1 VFPQSF
7 KALVRQRMMI
17 WGGVLLFL
25 VLLFATVEAIH
36 VQKLN
41 GFLAEIDRLAKALAA
56 GNAQALNDLNDLR
69 GQMDGHVASNARNK
83 LLLSLLLVF
92 STGLI
97 GRHEYRWLVIPITRM
112 SRELARNGGKLPSVE
127 VAALR
132 RDDIGVMGRALLARD
147 SHALERDATARR
159 QIVELDAKVA
169 AQTTF
174 QEASLAFQASIGG
187 IVHALQ
193 DHAGRMAE
201 ASGSLATLSR
211 DVETRTGEASGS
223 TTSASSDVAEIS
235 RTFDTF
241 AKGIARISEET
252 ARTAGAAGEARTI
265 VHEAS
270 ADTAALREAVG
281 MIGQMVALISDV
293 ATKTNLLAL
302 NATIEAARVGEHGK
316 GFAVVASEVKQ
327 LAQRTSQ
334 ATGDAGQRLEIITS
348 AAERIGT
355 RVLSLVNSVEEVDM
369 ASAQIA
375 ELMREQGD
383 ASQAI
388 NQGAGRAAETM
399 QSVST
404 RMGEVSRMMAETYG
418 AANTV
423 TSVSGDLTQQA
434 ESLRRA
440 VDAFMDATKRIAA

>member
-1 VFPQSF
+1 VFPRSF
-7 KALVRQRMMI
+7 KALVRERMVI

-25 VLLFATVEAIH
+25 ALLFAAVEVIH
-36 VQKLN
+36 VQKLG
-41 GFLAEIDRLAKALAA
+41 GFLAEIDRLSKALAA
-56 GNAQALNDLNDLR
+56 GNAQSLNDLNDLR

-83 LLLSLLLVF
+83 LLLSLLLAF

-97 GRHEYRWLVIPITRM
+97 GGLEYRWLVNPITRM
-112 SRELARNGGKLPSVE
+112 SRELAGDNAKLSSVE
-127 VAALR
+127 AAAMR
-132 RDDIGVMGRALLARD
+132 RDDIGVMGRALLARHR
-147 SHALERDATARR
+147 HAEQRDATAQQ
-159 QIVELDAKVA
+159 QIGELDAKVA
-169 AQTTF
+169 AQTSF
-174 QEASLAFQASIGG
+174 QEASLAFQRSIGD
-187 IVHALQ
+187 IVHSLE
-193 DHAGRMAE
+193 DHAGRMTE

-211 DVETRTGEASGS
+211 DVEARTGEASGS
-223 TTSASSDVAEIS
+223 TTSASGDVAEIS
-235 RTFDTF
+235 RTFDAF
-241 AKGIARISEET
+241 AQGIARISEET
-252 ARTAGAAGEARTI
+252 ARTAGAAGEARAI

-334 ATGDAGQRLEIITS
+334 ATGDAGQRLAIIT
-348 AAERIGT
+348 AAADRIGA

-375 ELMREQGD
+375 ELMREQGN
-383 ASQAI
+383 ASQTI
-388 NQGAGRAAETM
+388 NRDAGRAAGTM
-399 QSVST
+399 QEVSA
-404 RMGEVSRMMAETYG
+404 RMGEVSRMMAKTHG
-418 AANTV
+418 AANAV

-434 ESLRRA
+434 ENLRRA

>member
-7 KALVRQRMMI
+7 RALVRERMMI
-17 WGGVLLFL
+17 WGGVLLFP

-36 VQKLN
+36 VQKL
-41 GFLAEIDRLAKALAA
+41 GSFLAEIDRLSKVLAA
-56 GNAQALNDLNDLR
+56 GNAQALNDLNDLH
-69 GQMDGHVASNARNK
+69 GQMDGHVAGNARNK

-92 STGLI
+92 SAGLI
-97 GRHEYRWLVIPITRM
+97 GSLEYRWLVNPITRM
-112 SRELARNGGKLPSVE
+112 SRELARNSGKLASVE
-127 VAALR
+127 AAAMR
-132 RDDIGVMGRALLARD
+132 RDDIGVMARTLLARD
-147 SHALERDATARR
+147 RHAEQRNASAQQ
-159 QIVELDAKVA
+159 QIGELDAKVA
-169 AQTTF
+169 AQTNF
-174 QEASLAFQASIGG
+174 QQASLAFQTSIGD
-187 IVHALQ
+187 IVHSLE

-201 ASGSLATLSR
+201 ASGSLAMLSR
-211 DVETRTGEASGS
+211 EVEARAGDASGS
-223 TTSASSDVAEIS
+223 TASVSGDVAEIS
-235 RTFDTF
+235 RTFDVF
-241 AKGIARISEET
+241 AQGIARISEET

-348 AAERIGT
+348 AAERIGA

-383 ASQAI
+383 ASQTI
-388 NQGAGRAAETM
+388 NRDAGRAAGTM
-399 QSVST
+399 QTVSAK
-404 RMGEVSRMMAETYG
+404 MGEVSRMMAETHG
-418 AANTV
+418 AANAV

-434 ESLRRA
+434 ENLRRA